1 MEKSFEAFQGNPL
14 QKSSTN
20 KTSQRQ
26 LRSSSI
32 KIDGGG
38 SMSQIVATKERLF
51 DIDQMWR
58 GSISNLKSSE
68 NITEDLIKESIQE
81 LEKAMSES
89 KKMLQERDEE
99 IARLRQFIENNKL
112 GGKGGGS
119 GRNFQQHED
128 DEERER
134 EEEVR
139 HSELLKQLQE
149 TQKRNSTLE
158 KQIHKLEL
166 DHSSEIHDLKM
177 KQNHQA
183 PAIWH
188 LDTPDSRPECTCY
201 CGTVCKALRDL
212 VEAREQLETTKTKY
226 EGLKKR
232 VREFRKQAEIQQN
245 MRYPLRDDDRL
256 SNCSIQ

>member
-20 KTSQRQ
+20 KTSKRQ

-32 KIDGGG
+32 RIDNNDP
-38 SMSQIVATKERLF
+38 MSQILGTKERLF

-68 NITEDLIKESIQE
+68 NITDDLIKESIQE

-89 KKMLQERDEE
+89 KKMLQERDAE

-112 GGKGGGS
+112 GGGGGRDS
-119 GRNFQQHED
+119 QQDD
-128 DEERER
+128 DEREK

-139 HSELLKQLQE
+139 HAELLKQLQE

-166 DHSSEIHDLKM
+166 DHSREIHDLKM
-177 KQNHQA
+177 QQNHQT

-212 VEAREQLETTKTKY
+212 VDAREQLEITKTKY

-232 VREFRKQAEIQQN
+232 VREFRKQAEVQQN

-256 SNCSIQ
+256 SSCSIQ